1 MELREE
7 LMKGGG
13 IFLPYPPYPGEISLR
28 FNMSRR

>member
-13 IFLPYPPYPGEISLR
+13 IFLPYPPLPRGNIVKI
-28 FNMSRR
+28 